1 MSTTVSNSDPGT
13 FPVLDVSRL
22 EVLRGVE
29 GDDGRPFI
37 CEFVELFETDA
48 RKRIQELRDV
58 VALGETANLR
68 KMAHTLKGSCRNL
81 GATMMAESCLRLESG
96 GDSCTT
102 VEAAEMVEQIDAAF
116 AQVMVEAE
124 KLVETG

>member
-1 MSTTVSNSDPGT
+1 MSSIVSNSDLGT
-13 FPVLDVSRL
+13 FPVLDVTRL

-37 CEFVELFETDA
+37 CEFVELFESDA

-58 VALGETANLR
+58 VAKGESGNLR

-81 GATMMAESCLRLESG
+81 GATMMAESCLQLENG

-102 VEAAEMVEQIDAAF
+102 VEAAEMVERIDAAF
-116 AQVMVEAE
+116 AQVLVEVE
-124 KLVETG
+124 KLVETE